1 MRNLSLF
8 LFMLLS
14 AITTIAQSTDSTLK
28 FSIKQAIDY
37 AITHQKDVLNA
48 GLDAEISKYKVRE
61 TIGEGLPQLNASFD
75 IKDYEKIPV
84 SFVPG
89 EFFGGEKGSF
99 VPVQF
104 GTRWN
109 STAGISATQLLFDP
123 SYLIGV
129 SASRTYR
136 DLSNKNLI
144 RTKLETA
151 ITVTKSY
158 YSILLLRERKKVLDA
173 NRIRL
178 QKLSSDIKAM
188 FENGFVE
195 KIDAD
200 RVQVA
205 YNNILTETEN
215 FERTIELS
223 EKMLKYQMGFPQ
235 SEMLIITDSIDID
248 AVKNLQSSLEKTD
261 PAKRIEY
268 SILVTQARL
277 QEYNLKRYKSQYIPK
292 LVAYGNL
299 STTAQRAE
307 FNIFNSE
314 YRWFPTGI
322 IGATLSI
329 NLFDGMQREN
339 RIRQERLTLN
349 KIDNELKNFEEA
361 INLQASSSRSALL
374 DAISSLKVQEKNLDL
389 ASTISTI
396 TKLKYDQGVG
406 SNLEV
411 LDAETSL
418 KEAQVNYFNSLY
430 NAVIAK
436 VDLDKALGN
445 FNY

>member
-89 EFFGGEKGSF
+89 DFFGGEKGSF

>member
-48 GLDAEISKYKVRE
+48 GFDAEISKYKVRE

>member
-48 GLDAEISKYKVRE
+48 GFDAEISKYKVRE

-89 EFFGGEKGSF
+89 DFFGGEKGSF